1 MAAVRRPDGSIP
13 CVAPE
18 AEGHDQREINLVL
31 DFCLKVGEMLLS
43 SGAGAA
49 DVSVTMRA
57 LAHHFGLG
65 QQEVDVT
72 FTSLS
77 MSFQPDPE
85 SADDRGD
92 PAGQAA

>member
-1 MAAVRRPDGSIP
+1 MPT
-13 CVAPE
+13 VASE
-18 AEGHDQREINLVL
+18 VEGHDQREINLVL

-65 QQEVDVT
+65 SRRST
-72 FTSLS
+72 
-77 MSFQPDPE
+77 
-85 SADDRGD
+85 
-92 PAGQAA
+92 